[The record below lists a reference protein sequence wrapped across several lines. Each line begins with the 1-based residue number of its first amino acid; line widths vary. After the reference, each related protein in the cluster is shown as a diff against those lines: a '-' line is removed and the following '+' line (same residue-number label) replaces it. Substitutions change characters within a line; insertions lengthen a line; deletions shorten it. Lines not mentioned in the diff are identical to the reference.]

1 MEYYSFD
8 NNKELFGILKK
19 NCKVK
24 DVKKILR
31 NITGIKEEN
40 IRYQM
45 LIDFDD
51 QKKDE
56 ENFWEN
62 ASFKVYDISKF
73 NVELSKHIY
82 SSNVILNLNNNVG
95 QLKKQV
101 YEQTKIPVDRQ
112 KFYLNENEIKDDW
125 ILKDI
130 NFFESNL
137 KIQIYKLLKD
147 TIYVKY
153 PNSEKKEIKTD
164 LYDNG
169 FELLEEIQNNS
180 IKSSE
185 DINYNLIY
193 KNKKLILDEMLINLG
208 IKNGEVIELDSRST
222 YYIFLKTLTG
232 KTINVYVDPED
243 SIGLFKS
250 IIHLLE
256 GIPPDQQRFV
266 FAGKQLE
273 DNRTFANYNIQK
285 ESTLHLVLN
294 LRGGII

>member
-125 ILKDI
+125 NLKDI

-180 IKSSE
+180 IKSSK
-185 DINYNLIY
+185 DIKYNLIY

-243 SIGLFKS
+243 SICLFKS

>member
-62 ASFKVYDISKF
+62 ASFKVYDISKL

-125 ILKDI
+125 NLKDI

-180 IKSSE
+180 IKSSK
-185 DINYNLIY
+185 DIKYNLIY

-208 IKNGEVIELDSRST
+208 IKNGEVIELDSRNT

-273 DNRTFANYNIQK
+273 DNRTFAYYNIQK

>member
-125 ILKDI
+125 NLKDI

-164 LYDNG
+164 LYNNG
-169 FELLEEIQNNS
+169 FEFLEEIQNNS

-208 IKNGEVIELDSRST
+208 IKNGEVIELDSRNT

-273 DNRTFANYNIQK
+273 DNRTFAYYNIQK